1 MEALAVTVPVTDLRK
16 EPVKASGGY
25 AHDDLQESQLL
36 LNESLVL
43 VGEKEGWFRVEAV
56 EQPKY
61 EKGRGW
67 QGYPGWVQKRHVGQ
81 AAQSGDLTSVV
92 QTQSGELLDRPS
104 LEGRRLISLPLAT
117 RVRVVEKEAH
127 FLKVRLATGTSG
139 WIAGECVAT
148 NDRSSG
154 SAEDLEKWARLFRG
168 TPYLWGGRS
177 IFLPP
182 LARTATGVDCS
193 GLTQLVYRLK
203 GRDIPRNAHD
213 QWRAAGAVP
222 PGGLEK
228 GDLIFLSKADAL
240 ETITHVMLSL
250 GGERFIEAAETG
262 LPVRESSFA
271 EKLGVDMAGLW
282 KEGFI
287 AAGRKVYFGRPNPEG
302 QFRAMSNE

>member
-1 MEALAVTVPVTDLRK
+1 MDLLSVIVPITDLRR
-16 EPVKASGGY
+16 EPVRASGGY
-25 AHDDLQESQLL
+25 GHDDLRESQLL
-36 LNESLVL
+36 LNESLIL

-81 AAQSGDLTSVV
+81 AAQNGDLTGVV
-92 QTQSGELLDRPS
+92 QTQSAELLDRPS

-117 RVRVVEKEAH
+117 RVRVVEKEVH

-139 WIAGECVAT
+139 WIDSECVAT
-148 NDRSSG
+148 NDRSS
-154 SAEDLEKWARLFRG
+154 ADPEDLEKWARLFRG

-177 IFLPP
+177 IFLPH
-182 LARTATGVDCS
+182 LAPTATGVDCS

-213 QWRAAGAVP
+213 QWRAVGAVP

-250 GGERFIEAAETG
+250 GGERFIEAVETG

-271 EKLGVDMAGLW
+271 EKLGVDIAGLW
-282 KEGFI
+282 KDGFI
-287 AAGRKVYFGRPNPEG
+287 AAGRKVYFGRPNP
-302 QFRAMSNE
+302 QTQLRVTSAK